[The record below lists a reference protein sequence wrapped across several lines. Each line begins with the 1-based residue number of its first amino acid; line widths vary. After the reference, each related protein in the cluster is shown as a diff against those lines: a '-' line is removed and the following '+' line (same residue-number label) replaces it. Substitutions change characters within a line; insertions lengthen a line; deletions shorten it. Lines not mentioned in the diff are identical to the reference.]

1 MFPRSLAF
9 GNRVAQIRVIAP
21 AGSPVPLLEVCPM
34 PSLKSQV
41 DEAFNNLRAHRGDRG
56 IRSKYVKRTPLR
68 IMAMDRDLI
77 ALWAMHRGWSDAVA
91 ARESGLSPS
100 TFNRARRRF
109 EHEPWQLFRVPILH
123 RGIRGGRPLWRC
135 EVCDSRMLAVS
146 ERRAREHVALHLIS
160 QLAIETW
167 GVMPPRN

>member
-1 MFPRSLAF
+1 
-9 GNRVAQIRVIAP
+9 
-21 AGSPVPLLEVCPM
+21 M
-34 PSLKSQV
+34 PSLKEQAN
-41 DEAFNNLRAHRGDRG
+41 EALNSLRAHQGERG
-56 IRSKYVKRTPLR
+56 ISSKYVKRTPVP
-68 IMAMDRDLI
+68 ITAMDRDLI
-77 ALWAMHRGWSDAVA
+77 VIWAMYRGSSDVMA

-123 RGIRGGRPLWRC
+123 RGIRGGKPLLRC

-160 QLAIETW
+160 QLAIETN
-167 GVMPPRN
+167 GVMPPRD

>member
-1 MFPRSLAF
+1 
-9 GNRVAQIRVIAP
+9 
-21 AGSPVPLLEVCPM
+21 
-34 PSLKSQV
+34 
-41 DEAFNNLRAHRGDRG
+41 
-56 IRSKYVKRTPLR
+56 
-68 IMAMDRDLI
+68 MDRDIL
-77 ALWAMHRGWSDAVA
+77 ALWAMFRRSSDVAA
-91 ARESGLSPS
+91 ARESGMSPS
-100 TFNRARRRF
+100 IFNRARRRF
-109 EHEPWQLFRVPILH
+109 EREPWLLFRVPILH